1 MDKNKLRLLGIIVVC
16 ATVLTG
22 LGYLTA
28 DSWLGLV
35 GAMFGAR

>member
-1 MDKNKLRLLGIIVVC
+1 MDKTKAKLVGLIVLC
-16 ATVLTG
+16 ATVLTA

-28 DSWLGLV
+28 DSWVGLL